1 MESNVTLSIHHCN
14 SYFEKNLLFTT
25 VLISILLC
33 FGAIGNGIV
42 LFLYKF
48 KMPQTEERFF
58 IPHLAVADL
67 LSTVCLACL
76 GLTLNYYYTDFPD
89 ETLCQMLHYFS
100 WQTTSWSAFILLMI
114 SVSRYLKICRPTGK
128 QMTRFWNKCAV
139 YGCLLFTAIN
149 ASPVLYFTGNRYQN
163 VTCLNSN
170 ITVVICGLRDFDR
183 TVNNIKNAYV
193 FFEIFVFFGNA
204 GITTLLYIPIGLQI
218 YRRFK
223 GRSNHINTLSEPEY
237 SASAATKCSISIT
250 DQTIPTVQVEK
261 DAQELEAIDASQANL
276 PIAREQSQQVE
287 AMTTSGQEFI
297 CKYSLSNRNSQEN
310 SNMVTSA
317 TKVIEHLPAVC
328 KKRKIDSKVESN
340 IRVRNNFTYM
350 FMTII
355 IFYLLSYLPTFI
367 IIILATED
375 PFQYWYSMDV
385 ITLNFIMILRRSSII
400 NHIVNPFIYGYFD
413 RVFRER
419 FIDVFSCT

>member
-1 MESNVTLSIHHCN
+1 
-14 SYFEKNLLFTT
+14 
-25 VLISILLC
+25 
-33 FGAIGNGIV
+33 
-42 LFLYKF
+42 
-48 KMPQTEERFF
+48 MPQTEERFF

-76 GLTLNYYYTDFPD
+76 GISLNYYYTDFPN

-100 WQTTSWSAFILLMI
+100 WQTTSWSTFILLMI
-114 SVSRYLKICRPTGK
+114 SVSRYLKICQPTGK
-128 QMTRFWNKCAV
+128 QMTRFWKKCAV
-139 YGCLLFTAIN
+139 YGCLIFTIIN
-149 ASPVLYFTGNRYQN
+149 TSPVLYFTGNRYQN

-170 ITVVICGLRDFDR
+170 ITVVICELRDFDR
-183 TVNNIKNAYV
+183 TVNNIKNAYI
-193 FFEIFVFFGNA
+193 FFEIFVLFGNA

-223 GRSNHINTLSEPEY
+223 GRSNHINTLSEAEY
-237 SASAATKCSISIT
+237 SASAATKCSISMT
-250 DQTIPTVQVEK
+250 ELTVPKQTT
-261 DAQELEAIDASQANL
+261 ELEAIDASQANFST
-276 PIAREQSQQVE
+276 ARKQSQQVE
-287 AMTTSGQEFI
+287 EMAISGQEFI
-297 CKYSLSNRNSQEN
+297 CKYSLTNGNNQEN
-310 SNMVTSA
+310 SNTVTSA
-317 TKVIEHLPAVC
+317 SKVIEHIPAVC
-328 KKRKIDSKVESN
+328 KERRFESKVESN

-367 IIILATED
+367 IILLATED

-419 FIDVFSCT
+419 FIEVFICK

>member
-1 MESNVTLSIHHCN
+1 MESNETLSIHHCN
-14 SYFEKNLLFTT
+14 SYFEKNLLFNT
-25 VLISILLC
+25 VLISLLLC

-67 LSTVCLACL
+67 LSTACLACL
-76 GLTLNYYYTDFPD
+76 GISLNYYYTDFPN

-100 WQTTSWSAFILLMI
+100 WQTTSWSAIILLMI

-128 QMTRFWNKCAV
+128 QMTRFWKKCAV
-139 YGCLLFTAIN
+139 YGCLIFTIIN
-149 ASPVLYFTGNRYQN
+149 TSPVLYFTGNRYQN

-170 ITVVICGLRDFDR
+170 ITVVICELRDFDR
-183 TVNNIKNAYV
+183 TVNNIKNAYI
-193 FFEIFVFFGNA
+193 FFEIFVLFGNA

-223 GRSNHINTLSEPEY
+223 GRSNHINTLSEAEY
-237 SASAATKCSISIT
+237 SASAATKCSISMT
-250 DQTIPTVQVEK
+250 ELTVPKQTT
-261 DAQELEAIDASQANL
+261 ELEAIDASQANL
-276 PIAREQSQQVE
+276 TAREQSQQVE
-287 AMTTSGQEFI
+287 GMAISGQEFV
-297 CKYSLSNRNSQEN
+297 CKYSLNNGNNQEN
-310 SNMVTSA
+310 SNTVTTV
-317 TKVIEHLPAVC
+317 TKVIEHIPAVC
-328 KKRKIDSKVESN
+328 KERRFESKVESN

-367 IIILATED
+367 IILLATED

-419 FIDVFSCT
+419 FIEVFICK

>member
-14 SYFEKNLLFTT
+14 SYFEKNLLFNT
-25 VLISILLC
+25 VLLSLLLC

-76 GLTLNYYYTDFPD
+76 GLTLNYYYTDFPN

-114 SVSRYLKICRPTGK
+114 SVSRYLKICRSTGK
-128 QMTRFWNKCAV
+128 QMTRFWKKCAV
-139 YGCLLFTAIN
+139 YGCLLFTVIN
-149 ASPVLYFTGNRYQN
+149 TTPVLYFTGNRYEN

-170 ITVVICGLRDFDR
+170 ITVVFCELRDFDR
-183 TVNNIKNAYV
+183 TVNVIKNAYI
-193 FFEIFVFFGNA
+193 FFEIVIIFGNA
-204 GITTLLYIPIGLQI
+204 GLTTLLYIPIGLQI

-223 GRSNHINTLSEPEY
+223 GRSNHINTLSEAEY
-237 SASAATKCSISIT
+237 SASAATKCSLSIT
-250 DQTIPTVQVEK
+250 ELTVPKQTTDLK
-261 DAQELEAIDASQANL
+261 AIDASKANFQT
-276 PIAREQSQQVE
+276 AREESQQVE
-287 AMTTSGQEFI
+287 AMEISRQEFI
-297 CKYSLSNRNSQEN
+297 CKYSLNNRSNQEN
-310 SNMVTSA
+310 SNMVTTA
-317 TKVIEHLPAVC
+317 TKVIEHIPAVC
-328 KKRKIDSKVESN
+328 KERIFESKVESN

-367 IIILATED
+367 IILLATED

-385 ITLNFIMILRRSSII
+385 ITLNFIMTLRGSSII

-413 RVFRER
+413 LVFREH
-419 FIDVFSCT
+419 FIDFFTCT